1 MDSHQVLQKAIEKV
15 GAKKVARDMR
25 VSSSLVYKWC
35 QPSTDDAT
43 IEPSGARNPLDRVA
57 ALL

>member
-15 GAKKVARDMR
+15 GAKKVAGDMR

-35 QPSTDDAT
+35 QPSDDNTT
-43 IEPSGARNPLDRVA
+43 IEMSVHQ
-57 ALL
+57 